1 MKVAPIARR
10 TIGPVSVD
18 VVIGDIAFQP
28 DIVAVVN
35 PSSRYLVPGSGVS
48 GSVFAAAGFE
58 RLSEACKELAPIDP
72 GQAVVTPAFG
82 LPNRCIIHC
91 CGPQY
96 KPGRETADILA
107 ATYWSIFKS
116 AEQNAIDSLA
126 IPAVAAG
133 SYGFPI
139 DVSAQIAID
148 TIKEFS
154 PDAAH
159 LKSIR
164 LVLREEGAGRCY
176 ASALLK
182 SPTIPNKKIA
192 LSVLTTKYSRKE
204 FDVFSR
210 GYIGDQDSKW
220 FVYFADPWLCLYRG
234 NLKYGRGCFWLRF
247 VTDDHN
253 AIVTEAWMDP
263 ELPWNSNESC
273 YLVEDILNSI
283 FGLLKI
289 SEEKERVGGV
299 ECWITRDKI
308 ALCCRPLSYDELL
321 SPASAIELGRNLVSL
336 GELLQ
341 CSRTVRN
348 DEA

>member
-10 TIGPVSVD
+10 TIGPVCVE

-28 DIVAVVN
+28 DIVAIVN
-35 PSSRYLVPGSGVS
+35 ASSRHLMPGGGVS
-48 GSVFAAAGFE
+48 GSVFAAAGFAQ
-58 RLSEACKELAPIDP
+58 LSEACKKLAPIDP
-72 GQAVVTPAFG
+72 GQAVVTSAFG

-91 CGPQY
+91 CGPQF
-96 KPGRETADILA
+96 KPGSEAADVLA
-107 ATYWSIFKS
+107 ATYWSILEL

-126 IPAVAAG
+126 IPAIATG

-139 DVSAQIAID
+139 DLSAQIAID
-148 TIKEFS
+148 TIKGFS
-154 PDAAH
+154 PNAAH
-159 LKSIR
+159 LKLIH
-164 LVLREEGAGRCY
+164 LVLRDGDAARSY

-182 SPTIPNKKIA
+182 PPTIPNNKIE

-210 GYIGDQDSKW
+210 GCIGDQDSKW
-220 FVYFADPWLCLYRG
+220 YVYFADPWLYIYRG

-247 VTDDHN
+247 VADDQH
-253 AIVTEAWMDP
+253 AVVAEAWMDP

-273 YLVEDILNSI
+273 CLVEDILNSR
-283 FGLLKI
+283 FGLLEI
-289 SEEKERVGGV
+289 SEEKEQVGGAG
-299 ECWITRDKI
+299 CWITRDKI
-308 ALCCRPLSYDELL
+308 ALSSRPVSYDELL
-321 SPASAIELGRNLVSL
+321 SPASAIELGRNLISL

-341 CSRTVRN
+341 RRRTVRN